1 MFSGVY
7 VRVLK
12 VVFSFQVGHCEH
24 IFEYGE
30 EICQC
35 TFSVIWQHGPQSGKR
50 ENIHVEDICLLQPQN
65 PRTNTI
71 LENFIMKCKEKFSSN
86 SKKPRN
92 RPLSSSQFCDNKCL
106 PHEPVG
112 PDLKNRKDGLPYN
125 CNCPSNSIKKEALE
139 RDNRVSDL
147 TSGNE
152 KDGNLCGS
160 RKSFDYYSCDDENRN
175 LVKHDFCREKLKGRN
190 DCRGMNVSSETHET
204 ISTYF
209 VILIENLE
217 TDLSALDIMDF
228 IYEQT
233 FVLCRTI
240 ACQQS
245 IMQGE
250 LFFWK
255 TKRAL

>member
-1 MFSGVY
+1 
-7 VRVLK
+7 
-12 VVFSFQVGHCEH
+12 
-24 IFEYGE
+24 
-30 EICQC
+30 
-35 TFSVIWQHGPQSGKR
+35 
-50 ENIHVEDICLLQPQN
+50 
-65 PRTNTI
+65 
-71 LENFIMKCKEKFSSN
+71 MKCKEKFSSN

-190 DCRGMNVSSETHET
+190 DCREHYARGAIFLENQESFMKVYSLLYNPDHMVMSSNGRPW
-204 ISTYF
+204 
-209 VILIENLE
+209 VITEKDWRPG
-217 TDLSALDIMDF
+217 TTVRDF
-228 IYEQT
+228 IFRSSDPE
-233 FVLCRTI
+233 V
-240 ACQQS
+240 
-245 IMQGE
+245 
-250 LFFWK
+250 
-255 TKRAL
+255 